1 MKFFE
6 LQLRQISLNF
16 KTYRCN
22 LKIESLGPK
31 QYGQARTQHSKEVSQ
46 TDKIVGFPFISN
58 SDVFDL
64 SYESLSELRCQDP
77 RCASDFSLLLISQ
90 YKYIRWM
97 LKCATSLENWMS
109 VKRFKSS
116 NTSLLPITLNASFGH
131 IQLLGYCKM
140 IKICT
145 RPLHLFVL
153 V

>member
-22 LKIESLGPK
+22 LKI
-31 QYGQARTQHSKEVSQ
+31 GQARTQHLKEVSQ

-90 YKYIRWM
+90 YKYIR
-97 LKCATSLENWMS
+97 
-109 VKRFKSS
+109 
-116 NTSLLPITLNASFGH
+116 
-131 IQLLGYCKM
+131 
-140 IKICT
+140 
-145 RPLHLFVL
+145 
-153 V
+153 